1 MKTVR
6 PATPVAIPPVGSAP
20 DADDDGPGARLRRR
34 HHRRRLFREEL
45 LAIAVLIIA
54 LAATLLVLGLQWL
67 GSGQSGTPG
76 AVPAPTYLNI
86 VGGPT

>member
-6 PATPVAIPPVGSAP
+6 PATHVAIPPEATAP
-20 DADDDGPGARLRRR
+20 HAGDDGPGARLRRL
-34 HHRRRLFREEL
+34 HHRRRLLREEL

-67 GSGQSGTPG
+67 GSGQPGTPG
-76 AVPAPTYLNI
+76 AVPVPTYLNI
-86 VGGPT
+86 VGGST

>member
-6 PATPVAIPPVGSAP
+6 PATPVAITTVGSASH
-20 DADDDGPGARLRRR
+20 ADDDGPGARLRRL
-34 HHRRRLFREEL
+34 HHRRRLLREEL
-45 LAIAVLIIA
+45 LAVAILVIA

-67 GSGQSGTPG
+67 GSGQPGTAG
-76 AVPAPTYLNI
+76 AVRAPTYLNT